1 MKKILPD
8 RVLAAKIPR
17 TLILS
22 STQVILE
29 IYCFVL
35 TLDCILPTTVSSSLF
50 LRALLQGIV
59 SRDSEQIQWIP
70 NDRSEECRVTGAYF
84 FPVVMPFSCFNSKN
98 ACFGGF
104 SFDSYSANDK

>member
-35 TLDCILPTTVSSSLF
+35 ALDCISFP
-50 LRALLQGIV
+50 A
-59 SRDSEQIQWIP
+59 
-70 NDRSEECRVTGAYF
+70 VTRL
-84 FPVVMPFSCFNSKN
+84 K
-98 ACFGGF
+98 
-104 SFDSYSANDK
+104 D